1 MIAGL
6 DVSEL
11 LELALLL
18 IAVGAV
24 LVMPTSL
31 LTAPPGA
38 ARRMRCRNA
47 RWSLRSA
54 PIFSLSAAGL

>member
-1 MIAGL
+1 MRTAETMIAGS

-24 LVMPTSL
+24 LVMPTSP
-31 LTAPPGA
+31 LTA
-38 ARRMRCRNA
+38 RR
-47 RWSLRSA
+47 
-54 PIFSLSAAGL
+54 